1 MKKSTNKIKDNLQ
14 DRVFNVVS
22 TVALAFLGLIVFY
35 PLYFILIASFSDPM
49 AVNNGDVLFWPIG
62 ISFAG
67 YESIFQ
73 DSRIWT
79 GYINTFIYTILGT
92 LFGVTIT
99 ILAAYPLSRKEL
111 KGRNFIMIL
120 FIITMYFGGGL
131 VPTFLQI
138 NKYGLYNTMWV
149 MVILGSVSAWNVIVA
164 RTFFQ
169 NNIPRELFEA
179 ASIDGCGEGR
189 FFMVMV
195 LPLSKA
201 IIAVIAL
208 YIGVMHWNQYFNAM
222 IYLSDAKLQ
231 PLQIIL
237 RNILISNQMVDVT
250 SVDMANLAERTLL
263 AEYIKYGV
271 VVVSSLPILAVY
283 PFLQKYFVKGVT
295 IGALK
300 G

>member
-1 MKKSTNKIKDNLQ
+1 MRRSKNKIKDNFQ
-14 DRVFNVVS
+14 DKIFNIVS
-22 TVALAFLGLIVFY
+22 TLLLAFLGLIVFY

-49 AVNNGDVLFWPIG
+49 AVNNGEVLFLPVR
-62 ISFAG
+62 ISFEG
-67 YESIFQ
+67 YKSIFQ

-79 GYINTFIYTILGT
+79 GYLNTFIYTILGT
-92 LFGVTIT
+92 IFGVIIT

-111 KGRNFIMIL
+111 KGRNVIMIL

-138 NKYGLYNTMWV
+138 NKYGLYNTSWI

-169 NNIPRELFEA
+169 NNIPGELFEA

-189 FFMVMV
+189 FFITMV

-222 IYLSDAKLQ
+222 IYLSDADLQ

-250 SVDMANLAERTLL
+250 SVDAANLAERTLL